1 MDERAMDDRF
11 EIEISTLLDGELSGE
26 EMRLA
31 VDALVER
38 DDLRQYWKQ
47 SRQLDRNL
55 HLRRGG
61 ETEPVSD
68 EVWNRIERQ
77 AGLGRARVISMPRMT
92 TRAWAAAASLFLI
105 IRLSAVGV
113 WQLPSPAGA
122 TEKTVQLGSN
132 EGNMTEERFLALTTE
147 LLQADSR
154 YHRKMLEVMEVVN
167 QQAYGRREGSGQLN
181 NPRSESLADPQ
192 AQQEV
197 RTASREGNPERASS
211 EIELNLW

>member
-1 MDERAMDDRF
+1 MEERAMDDRF

-38 DDLRQYWKQ
+38 DDLRDFWKQ
-47 SRQLDRNL
+47 SRKLDRNL
-55 HLRRGG
+55 KVRRGG
-61 ETEPVSD
+61 ETEPASE
-68 EVWNRIERQ
+68 EVWNHIERQ
-77 AGLGRARVISMPRMT
+77 AGLGRARVIPMPRMT

-105 IRLSAVGV
+105 LGLSAVGV
-113 WQLPSPAGA
+113 WQTPSPAGA

-132 EGNMTEERFLALTTE
+132 EGGMSEERFIELTTE

-167 QQAYGRREGSGQLN
+167 EKAYSRREGSSQFN
-181 NPRSESLADPQ
+181 QPRSESLADPQ
-192 AQQEV
+192 AQPEV
-197 RTASREGNPERASS
+197 RTASREGNPERSS
-211 EIELNLW
+211 GDIELNLW

>member
-1 MDERAMDDRF
+1 MEERAMDDRF

-38 DDLRQYWKQ
+38 DDLRDYWKR

-55 HLRRGG
+55 KVRRGG
-61 ETEPVSD
+61 ETEPVS
-68 EVWNRIERQ
+68 EETWNRIERQ

-105 IRLSAVGV
+105 LGLSAVGV
-113 WQLPSPAGA
+113 WQTPSPAGA

-132 EGNMTEERFLALTTE
+132 EGDMSEERFIELTTE
-147 LLQADSR
+147 ILQADSR

-167 QQAYGRREGSGQLN
+167 QEAYGRREGSDRFN
-181 NPRSESLADPQ
+181 NPRSESLAEPQ
-192 AQQEV
+192 TQPEV
-197 RTASREGNPERASS
+197 RTASREGNTDRPSS